1 MMTKSRYIAEKLV
14 RRTRDTILEPPTP
27 QELASWGSA
36 EWSLDL
42 GLVWH
47 GDLKPILSALK
58 PDERDA
64 AIKRLTYEL
73 AGYAKFEGTG
83 GVANN
88 GSPTFGVT
96 QMTDGQRSVRAERD
110 ATAALLRKMNEDNR
124 KAAAYISPVS

>member
-1 MMTKSRYIAEKLV
+1 
-14 RRTRDTILEPPTP
+14 
-27 QELASWGSA
+27 
-36 EWSLDL
+36 
-42 GLVWH
+42 
-47 GDLKPILSALK
+47 LSALK

-110 ATAALLRKMNEDNR
+110 AIAAVLRKMNEDNR
-124 KAAAYISPVS
+124 KAAAYISPIS